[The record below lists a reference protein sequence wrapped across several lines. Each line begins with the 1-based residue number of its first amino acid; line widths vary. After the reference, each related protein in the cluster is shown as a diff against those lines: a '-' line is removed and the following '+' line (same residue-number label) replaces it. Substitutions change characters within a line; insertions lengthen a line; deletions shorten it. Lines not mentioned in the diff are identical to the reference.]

1 MLTSNNGIK
10 LKLPPMFCKIDRI
23 LEFLRFSVVGIVVA
37 ATFFTVFVTL
47 SSTGMSVI
55 AVNTLSLGVAVTLQY
70 FLHSKWTFK
79 YSAKAASQVPK
90 FLFTVFVSLLLSL
103 FITFYISPL
112 LGWGV
117 VLNSLAITMLLP
129 ISNFIL
135 FKIWVF
141 R

>member
-1 MLTSNNGIK
+1 
-10 LKLPPMFCKIDRI
+10 MFCKSDRI

-47 SSTGMSVI
+47 ASTGMSMI
-55 AVNTLSLGVAVTLQY
+55 AVNTLSLGIAVTLQY
-70 FLHSKWTFK
+70 FLHAKWTFK
-79 YSAKAASQVPK
+79 SPAKAASQAPK
-90 FLFTVFVSLLLSL
+90 FLFAVFISFLLSL

-112 LGWGV
+112 LGWGG
-117 VLNSLAITMLLP
+117 VLNALAITMVLP
-129 ISNFIL
+129 VSNFIL